1 MTEQT
6 LSLIKPDA
14 TAAHHIGSILGRFE
28 KAGIR
33 IVALKM
39 IHLSRDKAEI
49 FYAEHKERPFFKDLV
64 SFMVSGPLVAL
75 VLEGPGV
82 IAKNREI
89 MGATDPGK
97 ANAGT
102 LRKDFGGSIDHNA
115 VHGSDSPESAKREIA
130 HFFGGLEIFSG
141 RKGT

>member
-14 TAAHHIGSILGRFE
+14 TAAHHIGSIIARFE
-28 KAGIR
+28 KAGIK
-33 IVALKM
+33 VAALKM
-39 IHLSRDKAEI
+39 IHLSQAKAEA
-49 FYAEHKERPFFKDLV
+49 FYAEHSARPFFKDLV
-64 SFMVSGPLVAL
+64 AFMISGPLVAL

-89 MGATDPGK
+89 MGATDPKK
-97 ANAGT
+97 ADANT

-130 HFFGGLEIFSG
+130 HFFAGLEIFSG
-141 RKGT
+141 R